1 MIFTTS
7 VFPSPAHTLA
17 YVAFG
22 IPPAYPTS
30 VDVTPATSFKSCCG
44 SQNHWHPIMATF
56 FSSLLKSSS
65 CDVDDV
71 DDGDF
76 NEGDED
82 EDEDDDDDVQAK
94 R

>member
-56 FSSLLKSSS
+56 FSPSSLLKSS
-65 CDVDDV
+65 CDDDD

-82 EDEDDDDDVQAK
+82 EDEDEDVQAK